1 MIRGLLYGLKKFW
14 SEVFSGDLLILFLSI
29 VLAVTSISSVG
40 FLGDRLKSSMQMQ
53 ASSILGADL
62 VLRSASKIDSKYLDL
77 AAANDLDSAEM
88 STFLSMIITED
99 DNLLTSIKA
108 VTASYPLR
116 GELKIVNSQGAK
128 IKHFGSPEPGNIW
141 IERKVLETLEL
152 MELDKVS
159 IGNKNFIV
167 EGIIEDYPD
176 RNSSFVGFYP
186 VAIVNIND
194 VDAMGV
200 IQTGSRVVYR
210 NLFSGTQDNLERFE
224 KLLEEIPANIRVQN
238 ALDVGDNLGEDIANS
253 TTFFNLASLFTI
265 IISVIASMMAVRRY
279 ASRNLLH
286 TSLMKVFGAS
296 KLFILGHQIMQ
307 LTLVAIFASSLG
319 LIFGYGLQHLLLST
333 LQGII
338 NAALPPPS
346 SRPVILGFITAA
358 FVIFATASP
367 YIKILSETEPIR
379 ILRND
384 FNIKLSSNL
393 MIYLVAFFT
402 MFGFLGAL
410 FQDIKLII
418 YIVIS
423 LILVTASLYL
433 IGRLLIYGLSGVKF
447 SYGTGWKLGLK
458 NIVQRGNDSILQVI
472 IFGLSLLF
480 LVVLAETRTDLVDSW
495 TETLDEDTPNYF
507 LFNIQEYNLDPISNY
522 FKDQGNIVPDFTPL
536 IRGRLLS
543 ATRPGSED
551 VNFDNLMER
560 EANLTWRNQLPLSNS
575 LVEGEWWTNANE
587 VAEVSIDR
595 EIAESMNL
603 KIGDELTF
611 SAGGKTFSV
620 TVSSFREIE
629 WQSFSPNFFFILSP
643 AAGRELP
650 NSYITSINLENSQK
664 FMNNFT
670 NRFPTITSVNLEAI
684 IEQGK
689 SSLASAS
696 LAVQY
701 IFFLTFIAGIL
712 ALIASVYSNR
722 DQRTKETAIMHAI
735 GASRAL
741 IFKSAAS
748 EFLILGL
755 LSATTAIIF
764 SIALSSV
771 IFIQFLDLIYSPNL
785 LILGLSYLFGIGF
798 IFIAGVISIRKSI
811 YASPMITLRDS

>member
-88 STFLSMIITED
+88 STFLSMVITED

-116 GELKIVNSQGAK
+116 GELKIVNSQGTK

-152 MELDKVS
+152 MELDKIS

-224 KLLEEIPANIRVQN
+224 KSLEGMPANIRVQN

-338 NAALPPPS
+338 NADLPPPS

-402 MFGFLGAL
+402 MFGFLGVL

-423 LILVTASLYL
+423 LILVTFFLYL
-433 IGRLLIYGLSGVKF
+433 IGRLLIYGLSRVKF

-495 TETLDEDTPNYF
+495 SETLDEDTPNYF
-507 LFNIQEYNLDPISNY
+507 LFNIQQYNLEPISNY
-522 FKDQGNIVPDFTPL
+522 FNDQGDIVPDFTPL

-543 ATRPGSED
+543 AARPGSED

-575 LVEGEWWTNANE
+575 LVEGEWWTNGNE

-650 NSYITSINLENSQK
+650 NSYITSIKLENSQK
-664 FMNNFT
+664 
-670 NRFPTITSVNLEAI
+670 LYE
-684 IEQGK
+684 
-689 SSLASAS
+689 
-696 LAVQY
+696 
-701 IFFLTFIAGIL
+701 
-712 ALIASVYSNR
+712 
-722 DQRTKETAIMHAI
+722 
-735 GASRAL
+735 
-741 IFKSAAS
+741 
-748 EFLILGL
+748 
-755 LSATTAIIF
+755 
-764 SIALSSV
+764 
-771 IFIQFLDLIYSPNL
+771 
-785 LILGLSYLFGIGF
+785 
-798 IFIAGVISIRKSI
+798 
-811 YASPMITLRDS
+811 

>member
-1 MIRGLLYGLKKFW
+1 
-14 SEVFSGDLLILFLSI
+14 
-29 VLAVTSISSVG
+29 
-40 FLGDRLKSSMQMQ
+40 
-53 ASSILGADL
+53 
-62 VLRSASKIDSKYLDL
+62 
-77 AAANDLDSAEM
+77 
-88 STFLSMIITED
+88 
-99 DNLLTSIKA
+99 
-108 VTASYPLR
+108 
-116 GELKIVNSQGAK
+116 
-128 IKHFGSPEPGNIW
+128 
-141 IERKVLETLEL
+141 
-152 MELDKVS
+152 LDKVS

-167 EGIIEDYPD
+167 KGIIEDYPD

-224 KLLEEIPANIRVQN
+224 KSLEGMPANIRVQN

-338 NAALPPPS
+338 NADLPPPS

-423 LILVTASLYL
+423 LILVTFFLYL
-433 IGRLLIYGLSGVKF
+433 IGRLLIYGLSRVKF

-507 LFNIQEYNLDPISNY
+507 LFNIQQYNLDPISNY
-522 FKDQGNIVPDFTPL
+522 FKDQGNVVPDFTPL

-543 ATRPGSED
+543 AARPGSED
-551 VNFDNLMER
+551 INFDNLMER
-560 EANLTWRNQLPLSNS
+560 EANLTWQNQLPLSNS
-575 LVEGEWWTNANE
+575 LVEGEWWTNGNE

-650 NSYITSINLENSQK
+650 NSYITSIKLENSQK

>member
-62 VLRSASKIDSKYLDL
+62 VLRSASKIDSIYLDL

-210 NLFSGTQDNLERFE
+210 NLFSGTQENLERFE
-224 KLLEEIPANIRVQN
+224 KLLDEIPDNIRVQN

-338 NAALPPPS
+338 NANLPPPS

-433 IGRLLIYGLSGVKF
+433 IGRLLIYGLSRVKF

-507 LFNIQEYNLDPISNY
+507 LFNIQQYNLDPISNY

-543 ATRPGSED
+543 AARPGSED

-664 FMNNFT
+664 FMINFT

>member
-1 MIRGLLYGLKKFW
+1 VSRGLLYGLKKFW

-40 FLGDRLKSSMQMQ
+40 FLGDRLQSSMQMQ

-62 VLRSASKIDSKYLDL
+62 VLRSPSKIDSKYLDL

-88 STFLSMIITED
+88 STFLSMVITED
-99 DNLLTSIKA
+99 DNLLASIKA
-108 VTASYPLR
+108 VTESYPLR
-116 GELKIVNSQGAK
+116 GELKIVNFQGAK
-128 IKHFGSPEPGNIW
+128 IKHSGSPMPGNIW
-141 IERKVLETLEL
+141 IEKKLSETLEL

-186 VAIVNIND
+186 IAIVNIGD

-210 NLFSGTQDNLERFE
+210 KLFSGSQDNLETFE

-296 KLFILGHQIMQ
+296 KLFILGHQTMQ

-338 NAALPPPS
+338 NTDLPPPS

-384 FNIKLSSNL
+384 FNINLSSNFI
-393 MIYLVAFFT
+393 IYLVAFFT
-402 MFGFLGAL
+402 MFGFLGVL

-418 YIVIS
+418 YIVIA
-423 LILVTASLYL
+423 LILVTSSLYL
-433 IGRLLIYGLSGVKF
+433 ISRLLIYALSHMKLSNGK
-447 SYGTGWKLGLK
+447 GWKLGLK

-495 TETLDEDTPNYF
+495 SETLDEDTPNYF
-507 LFNIQEYNLDPISNY
+507 LFNIQQYNLEPISNY
-522 FKDQGNIVPDFTPL
+522 FNDQGDIVPDFTPL

-543 ATRPGSED
+543 AVRPGSAD

-560 EANLTWRNQLPLSNS
+560 EANLTWQNQLPPSNS
-575 LVEGEWWTNANE
+575 LVEGEWWTDGDE

-603 KIGDELTF
+603 RIGDELTF

-643 AAGRELP
+643 AAGIELP
-650 NSYITSINLENSQK
+650 NSYITSIKLENSQS

-771 IFIQFLDLIYSPNL
+771 IFIQFLDLIYTPNL
-785 LILGLSYLFGIGF
+785 SILGLSYLFGISF
-798 IFIAGVISIRKSI
+798 IFIAGVLSIRKSI

>member
-62 VLRSASKIDSKYLDL
+62 VLRSASKIDPKYLDL
-77 AAANDLDSAEM
+77 ATANDLDSAEM

-167 EGIIEDYPD
+167 EGVIEDYPD

-224 KLLEEIPANIRVQN
+224 KLLEEIPDNIRVQN

-338 NAALPPPS
+338 NADLPPPS

-433 IGRLLIYGLSGVKF
+433 IGRLLIYGLSRVKF

-507 LFNIQEYNLDPISNY
+507 LFNIQQYNLDPISNY
-522 FKDQGNIVPDFTPL
+522 FKDQGYIVPDFTPL

-543 ATRPGSED
+543 AARPGSED

-575 LVEGEWWTNANE
+575 LVEGEWWTNGNE

-701 IFFLTFIAGIL
+701 IFLLTFIAGIL

>member
-1 MIRGLLYGLKKFW
+1 M
-14 SEVFSGDLLILFLSI
+14 
-29 VLAVTSISSVG
+29 
-40 FLGDRLKSSMQMQ
+40 
-53 ASSILGADL
+53 
-62 VLRSASKIDSKYLDL
+62 
-77 AAANDLDSAEM
+77 
-88 STFLSMIITED
+88 
-99 DNLLTSIKA
+99 
-108 VTASYPLR
+108 
-116 GELKIVNSQGAK
+116 
-128 IKHFGSPEPGNIW
+128 
-141 IERKVLETLEL
+141 
-152 MELDKVS
+152 
-159 IGNKNFIV
+159 
-167 EGIIEDYPD
+167 
-176 RNSSFVGFYP
+176 
-186 VAIVNIND
+186 
-194 VDAMGV
+194 
-200 IQTGSRVVYR
+200 
-210 NLFSGTQDNLERFE
+210 
-224 KLLEEIPANIRVQN
+224 PANIRVQN

-338 NAALPPPS
+338 NADLPPPS

-423 LILVTASLYL
+423 LILVTFFLYL
-433 IGRLLIYGLSGVKF
+433 IGRLLIYGLSRVKF

-507 LFNIQEYNLDPISNY
+507 LFNIQQYNLDPISNY
-522 FKDQGNIVPDFTPL
+522 FKDQGNVVPDFTPL

-543 ATRPGSED
+543 AARPGSED
-551 VNFDNLMER
+551 INFDNLMER
-560 EANLTWRNQLPLSNS
+560 EANLTWQNQLPLSNS
-575 LVEGEWWTNANE
+575 LVEGEWWTNGNE

-650 NSYITSINLENSQK
+650 NSYITSIKLENSQK

>member
-1 MIRGLLYGLKKFW
+1 MSRGLLYGFKKFW

-40 FLGDRLKSSMQMQ
+40 FLGDRLQSSMQMQ

-62 VLRSASKIDSKYLDL
+62 VLRSPSKIDSKYLDL
-77 AAANDLDSAEM
+77 AAAVDLDSAEM
-88 STFLSMIITED
+88 STFLSMVITED
-99 DNLLTSIKA
+99 DNLLASIKA
-108 VTASYPLR
+108 VTESYPLR
-116 GELKIVNSQGAK
+116 GELKIVNFQGAK
-128 IKHFGSPEPGNIW
+128 IKHSGSPMPGNIW
-141 IERKVLETLEL
+141 IEKKLSETLDL

-186 VAIVNIND
+186 IAIVNIDD

-210 NLFSGTQDNLERFE
+210 KLFSGTQDNLERFE
-224 KLLEEIPANIRVQN
+224 KLLEEIPANIRLQN

-253 TTFFNLASLFTI
+253 TTFFNIASLFTI

-296 KLFILGHQIMQ
+296 KLFILGHQTMQ

-338 NAALPPPS
+338 NTDLPPPS
-346 SRPVILGFITAA
+346 SRPVVLGYITAA

-384 FNIKLSSNL
+384 FNINLSSNFI
-393 MIYLVAFFT
+393 IYLVAFFT
-402 MFGFLGAL
+402 MFGFLGVL
-410 FQDIKLII
+410 FQDIKLIM
-418 YIVIS
+418 YIVIA
-423 LILVTASLYL
+423 LILVTSSLYL
-433 IGRLLIYGLSGVKF
+433 ISRLLIYALSHMKLSNGK
-447 SYGTGWKLGLK
+447 GWKLGLK

-495 TETLDEDTPNYF
+495 SEALDEDTPNYF
-507 LFNIQEYNLDPISNY
+507 LFNIQQYNLEPISNY
-522 FKDQGNIVPDFTPL
+522 FNDQGDIIPDFTPL

-543 ATRPGSED
+543 AARPGSEN
-551 VNFDNLMER
+551 VTFDNLMER
-560 EANLTWRNQLPLSNS
+560 EANLTWRNQLPPSNS
-575 LVEGEWWTNANE
+575 LVEGEWWTDGAE

-650 NSYITSINLENSQK
+650 NSYITSIKLENSQS

-701 IFFLTFIAGIL
+701 IFSLTFIAGIL

-771 IFIQFLDLIYSPNL
+771 IFIQFLDLIYTPNL
-785 LILGLSYLFGIGF
+785 SILGLSYLFGISF
-798 IFIAGVISIRKSI
+798 IFIAGVASIRKSI

>member
-62 VLRSASKIDSKYLDL
+62 VLRSATKIDSKYLDL
-77 AAANDLDSAEM
+77 AAANNLDSAEM
-88 STFLSMIITED
+88 STFLSMVITED

-108 VTASYPLR
+108 VTESYPLR
-116 GELKIVNSQGAK
+116 GELKIVNFQGAK
-128 IKHFGSPEPGNIW
+128 IKHSGSPEPGNIW

-152 MELDKVS
+152 MELDKIS

-167 EGIIEDYPD
+167 KGIIEDYPD

-224 KLLEEIPANIRVQN
+224 KSLEGMPANIRVQN
-238 ALDVGDNLGEDIANS
+238 ASDVGDNLGEDIANS

-338 NAALPPPS
+338 NADLPPPS

-433 IGRLLIYGLSGVKF
+433 IGRLLIYGLSRMKF

-507 LFNIQEYNLDPISNY
+507 LFNIQQYNLDPISNY
-522 FKDQGNIVPDFTPL
+522 FKDQGNVVPDFTPL

-543 ATRPGSED
+543 AARPGSED
-551 VNFDNLMER
+551 INFDNLMER
-560 EANLTWRNQLPLSNS
+560 EANLTWQNQLPLSNS
-575 LVEGEWWTNANE
+575 LVEGEWWTNGNE

-620 TVSSFREIE
+620 SVSSFREIE

-650 NSYITSINLENSQK
+650 NSYITSIKLENSQK

-785 LILGLSYLFGIGF
+785 LILGFSYLFGIGF

>member
-116 GELKIVNSQGAK
+116 GELKIVNYQGAK

-141 IERKVLETLEL
+141 IERKVSETLEL

-176 RNSSFVGFYP
+176 RNPSFVGFYP

-210 NLFSGTQDNLERFE
+210 NLFSGNQDNLERFE
-224 KLLEEIPANIRVQN
+224 KSLDAMSANIRVQN

-279 ASRNLLH
+279 ASRSLLH

-338 NAALPPPS
+338 NADLPPPS

-423 LILVTASLYL
+423 LIVVTSSLYL

-458 NIVQRGNDSILQVI
+458 NIVQQGNDSILQVI

-507 LFNIQEYNLDPISNY
+507 LFNIQQYNLDPISNY

-543 ATRPGSED
+543 ASRPGSED
-551 VNFDNLMER
+551 VSFDNLMER

-575 LVEGEWWTNANE
+575 LVEGEWWTNGNE

-643 AAGRELP
+643 AAGIELP
-650 NSYITSINLENSQK
+650 NSYITSIKLENSQK

-684 IEQGK
+684 IDQAK
-689 SSLASAS
+689 SSISRAS

-701 IFFLTFIAGIL
+701 IFLLTLIAGIL
-712 ALIASVYSNR
+712 ALIASIYSNR

-735 GASRAL
+735 GASRSL

-748 EFLILGL
+748 EFFILGM
-755 LSATTAIIF
+755 LSASTAIIF
-764 SIALSSV
+764 STILSSV
-771 IFIQFLDLIYSPNL
+771 IFYQFLDLIYSPNL
-785 LILGLSYLFGIGF
+785 LILGLSFFLAITF
-798 IFIAGVISIRKSI
+798 IFVVGIISIRKSV
-811 YASPMITLRDS
+811 YVSPMITLRDS

>member
-1 MIRGLLYGLKKFW
+1 MSRGLLYGFKKFW

-40 FLGDRLKSSMQMQ
+40 FLGDRLQSSMQMQ

-62 VLRSASKIDSKYLDL
+62 VLRSPSKIDSKYLDL
-77 AAANDLDSAEM
+77 AAAVDLDSAEM
-88 STFLSMIITED
+88 STFLSMVITED
-99 DNLLTSIKA
+99 DNLLASIKA
-108 VTASYPLR
+108 VTESYPLR
-116 GELKIVNSQGAK
+116 GELKIVNFQGAK
-128 IKHFGSPEPGNIW
+128 IKHSGSPMPGNIW
-141 IERKVLETLEL
+141 IEKKLSETLDL

-186 VAIVNIND
+186 IAIVNIDD

-210 NLFSGTQDNLERFE
+210 KLFSGTQDNLERFE
-224 KLLEEIPANIRVQN
+224 KLLEEIPANIRLQN

-253 TTFFNLASLFTI
+253 TTFFNIASLFTI

-296 KLFILGHQIMQ
+296 KLFILGHQTMQ

-338 NAALPPPS
+338 NTDLPPTS

-384 FNIKLSSNL
+384 FNINLSSNFI
-393 MIYLVAFFT
+393 IYLVAFFT
-402 MFGFLGAL
+402 MFGFLGVL
-410 FQDIKLII
+410 FQDIKLIM
-418 YIVIS
+418 YIVIA
-423 LILVTASLYL
+423 LILVTSSLYL
-433 IGRLLIYGLSGVKF
+433 ISRLLIYALSHMKLSNGK
-447 SYGTGWKLGLK
+447 GWKLGLK

-480 LVVLAETRTDLVDSW
+480 LIVLAETRTDLVDSW
-495 TETLDEDTPNYF
+495 SEALDEDTPNYF
-507 LFNIQEYNLDPISNY
+507 LFNIQQYNLEPISNY
-522 FKDQGNIVPDFTPL
+522 FNDQGDIIPDFTPL

-543 ATRPGSED
+543 AARPGSEN
-551 VNFDNLMER
+551 VTFDNLMER
-560 EANLTWRNQLPLSNS
+560 EANLTWRNQLPPSNS
-575 LVEGEWWTNANE
+575 LVEGEWWTDSDE

-650 NSYITSINLENSQK
+650 NSYITSIKLENSQS

-701 IFFLTFIAGIL
+701 IFSLTFIAGIL

-771 IFIQFLDLIYSPNL
+771 IFIQFLDLIYTPNL
-785 LILGLSYLFGIGF
+785 SILGLSYLFGISF
-798 IFIAGVISIRKSI
+798 IFIAGVASIRKSI

>member
-1 MIRGLLYGLKKFW
+1 VIRGLLYGLKKFW

-88 STFLSMIITED
+88 STFLSMVITED

-116 GELKIVNSQGAK
+116 GELKIVNSQGTK

-167 EGIIEDYPD
+167 KGIIEDYPD

-194 VDAMGV
+194 VDSMGV

-224 KLLEEIPANIRVQN
+224 KSLEGMPANIRVQN

-338 NAALPPPS
+338 NADLPPPS

-423 LILVTASLYL
+423 LILVTLSLYL
-433 IGRLLIYGLSGVKF
+433 IGRLLIHGLSRVKF

-507 LFNIQEYNLDPISNY
+507 LFNIQQYNLDPISNY
-522 FKDQGNIVPDFTPL
+522 FKDQGNVVPDFTPL

-543 ATRPGSED
+543 AARPGSED
-551 VNFDNLMER
+551 INFDNLMER
-560 EANLTWRNQLPLSNS
+560 EANLTWQNQLPLSNS
-575 LVEGEWWTNANE
+575 LVEGEWWTNGNE

-650 NSYITSINLENSQK
+650 NSYITSIKLENSQK

>member
-77 AAANDLDSAEM
+77 AAANDIDSAEM

-224 KLLEEIPANIRVQN
+224 KLLEEIPDNIRVQN
-238 ALDVGDNLGEDIANS
+238 ALDVRDNLGEDIANS

-338 NAALPPPS
+338 NADLPPPS

-423 LILVTASLYL
+423 LILVTFSLYL
-433 IGRLLIYGLSGVKF
+433 IGRLLIYGLSLVKF

-507 LFNIQEYNLDPISNY
+507 LFNIQQYNLDPISNY

-543 ATRPGSED
+543 AARPGSED

-575 LVEGEWWTNANE
+575 LVEGEWWTNGNE

>member
-77 AAANDLDSAEM
+77 AAENDLDSAEM

-433 IGRLLIYGLSGVKF
+433 IGRLLIYGLSRVKF

-543 ATRPGSED
+543 AARPGSED
-551 VNFDNLMER
+551 VNFENLMER

-664 FMNNFT
+664 FMINFT

-684 IEQGK
+684 IDQGK

>member
-1 MIRGLLYGLKKFW
+1 VIRGLLYGLKKFW

-338 NAALPPPS
+338 NADLPPPS
-346 SRPVILGFITAA
+346 SRPVLLGFITAA

-402 MFGFLGAL
+402 MFGFLGVL

-423 LILVTASLYL
+423 LILVTSSLYL
-433 IGRLLIYGLSGVKF
+433 IGRLLIYGLSSVKF

-507 LFNIQEYNLDPISNY
+507 LFNIQQYNLDSISNY

-543 ATRPGSED
+543 AARPGSED

-771 IFIQFLDLIYSPNL
+771 IFIQFLDLIYSPNI

>member
-1 MIRGLLYGLKKFW
+1 VIRGLLYGLKKFW

-128 IKHFGSPEPGNIW
+128 IMHFGSPEPGNIW

-338 NAALPPPS
+338 NADLPPPS

-433 IGRLLIYGLSGVKF
+433 IGRLLIYGLSRMKF

-507 LFNIQEYNLDPISNY
+507 LFNIQQYNLDPISNY

-543 ATRPGSED
+543 AARPGSED

-575 LVEGEWWTNANE
+575 LVEGEWWTNGNE

>member
-77 AAANDLDSAEM
+77 AAANDLDSSEM
-88 STFLSMIITED
+88 STFLSMIITDD

-186 VAIVNIND
+186 VAIVNIDD

-224 KLLEEIPANIRVQN
+224 KLLEEMPDNIRVQN

-423 LILVTASLYL
+423 LILVTSSLYL
-433 IGRLLIYGLSGVKF
+433 IGRLLIYGLSRVKF

-543 ATRPGSED
+543 AARPGSED
-551 VNFDNLMER
+551 VNFENLMER

-575 LVEGEWWTNANE
+575 LVEGEWWTKGNE

>member
-1 MIRGLLYGLKKFW
+1 VIRGLLYGLKKFW

-88 STFLSMIITED
+88 STFLSMVITED

-116 GELKIVNSQGAK
+116 GELKIVNSQGTK

-141 IERKVLETLEL
+141 IERKVLESLEL
-152 MELDKVS
+152 MELDKIS

-167 EGIIEDYPD
+167 KGIIEDYPD

-224 KLLEEIPANIRVQN
+224 KSLEGMPANIRVQN

-338 NAALPPPS
+338 NADLPPPS
-346 SRPVILGFITAA
+346 SRPVILGFITAT

-423 LILVTASLYL
+423 LILVTFFLYL
-433 IGRLLIYGLSGVKF
+433 IGRLLIYGLSRVKF

-507 LFNIQEYNLDPISNY
+507 LFNIQQYNLDPISNY
-522 FKDQGNIVPDFTPL
+522 FKDQGNVVPDFTPL

-543 ATRPGSED
+543 AARPGSED
-551 VNFDNLMER
+551 INFDNLMER
-560 EANLTWRNQLPLSNS
+560 EANLTWQNQLPLSNS
-575 LVEGEWWTNANE
+575 LVEGEWWTNGNE

-650 NSYITSINLENSQK
+650 NSYITSIKLENSQK

>member
-1 MIRGLLYGLKKFW
+1 
-14 SEVFSGDLLILFLSI
+14 
-29 VLAVTSISSVG
+29 
-40 FLGDRLKSSMQMQ
+40 MQ

-88 STFLSMIITED
+88 STFLSMVITED

-116 GELKIVNSQGAK
+116 GELKIVNSQGTK

-224 KLLEEIPANIRVQN
+224 KSLEGMPANIRVQN

-338 NAALPPPS
+338 NADLPPPS

-423 LILVTASLYL
+423 LILVTFFLYL
-433 IGRLLIYGLSGVKF
+433 IGRLLIYGLSRVKF

-507 LFNIQEYNLDPISNY
+507 LFNIQQYNLDPISNY
-522 FKDQGNIVPDFTPL
+522 FKDQGNVVPDFTPL

-543 ATRPGSED
+543 AARPGSED
-551 VNFDNLMER
+551 INFDNLMER
-560 EANLTWRNQLPLSNS
+560 EANLTWQNQLPLSNS
-575 LVEGEWWTNANE
+575 LVEGEWWTNGNE

-650 NSYITSINLENSQK
+650 NSYITSIKLENSQK

>member
-88 STFLSMIITED
+88 STFLSMVITED

-116 GELKIVNSQGAK
+116 GELKIVNSQGTK

-167 EGIIEDYPD
+167 KGIIEDYPD

-224 KLLEEIPANIRVQN
+224 KSLEGMPANIRVQN
-238 ALDVGDNLGEDIANS
+238 ASDVGDNLGEDIANS

-338 NAALPPPS
+338 NADLPPPS

-423 LILVTASLYL
+423 LILVTFFLYL
-433 IGRLLIYGLSGVKF
+433 IGRLLIHGLFRVKF

-507 LFNIQEYNLDPISNY
+507 LFNIQQYNLDPISNY
-522 FKDQGNIVPDFTPL
+522 FKDQGNVVPDFTPL

-543 ATRPGSED
+543 AARPGSED
-551 VNFDNLMER
+551 INFDNLMER
-560 EANLTWRNQLPLSNS
+560 EANLTWQNQLPLSNS
-575 LVEGEWWTNANE
+575 LVEGEWWTNGNE

-650 NSYITSINLENSQK
+650 NSYITSIKLENSQK

>member
-224 KLLEEIPANIRVQN
+224 KLLEEIPDNIRVQN

-433 IGRLLIYGLSGVKF
+433 IGRLLIYGLSRVKF

-507 LFNIQEYNLDPISNY
+507 LFNIQQYNLDPISNY

-543 ATRPGSED
+543 AARPGSED

>member
-338 NAALPPPS
+338 NADLPPPS

-384 FNIKLSSNL
+384 FNMKLSSNL
-393 MIYLVAFFT
+393 MIYLVAFFV

-433 IGRLLIYGLSGVKF
+433 IGRLLIYGLSRMKF

-507 LFNIQEYNLDPISNY
+507 LFNIKQYNLDPISNY
-522 FKDQGNIVPDFTPL
+522 FKDQGTIVPDFTPL

-543 ATRPGSED
+543 AARPGSED

-575 LVEGEWWTNANE
+575 LVEGEWWTNGNE

-811 YASPMITLRDS
+811 YASPMMTLRDS

>member
-88 STFLSMIITED
+88 STFLSMVITED
-99 DNLLTSIKA
+99 DNLLASIKA
-108 VTASYPLR
+108 VTESYPLR
-116 GELKIVNSQGAK
+116 GELKIVNFQGAK
-128 IKHFGSPEPGNIW
+128 IKHSGSPMPGNIW
-141 IERKVLETLEL
+141 IEKKLSETLEL

-224 KLLEEIPANIRVQN
+224 KSLEGMPANIRVQN
-238 ALDVGDNLGEDIANS
+238 ASDVGDNLGEDIANS

-338 NAALPPPS
+338 NADLPPPS

-384 FNIKLSSNL
+384 FRIKLSSNL

-423 LILVTASLYL
+423 LILVTSSLYL
-433 IGRLLIYGLSGVKF
+433 IGRLLIYALSKMKF
-447 SYGTGWKLGLK
+447 SNQKGWKLGLK

-495 TETLDEDTPNYF
+495 TETLDEDAPNYF
-507 LFNIQEYNLDPISNY
+507 LFNIQQYNLDPISNY
-522 FKDQGNIVPDFTPL
+522 FKDQGNVVPDFTPL

-543 ATRPGSED
+543 AARPGSED
-551 VNFDNLMER
+551 INFDNLMER
-560 EANLTWRNQLPLSNS
+560 EANLTWQNQLPLSNS
-575 LVEGEWWTNANE
+575 LVEGEWWTNGNE

-650 NSYITSINLENSQK
+650 NSYITSIKLENSQK